1 MLLVRT
7 STVPPK
13 RVKKQLSQVVDNSDN
28 NFELNLGHETKIRKD
43 DMVDSAVG
51 DDDDASSEQCYGFD
65 PSEITRQYPPCENID
80 DAIGSLYNVS
90 YPEFYE
96 CSTKCQVHFDYDW
109 LLDGE
114 VNSFREGQEEEEP
127 EESYMF
133 RRKPPLS
140 GDEALDCVLAGMEL
154 ESFSQEE
161 SFDSNA
167 PPPSITSNIL
177 SLSKNECPYSSI
189 DIKTF
194 DEISQSSELSD
205 TDIFPSPEK
214 HSRFAMDDYYTCTI
228 PIFLPYE
235 DPSTPEGAF
244 FRRIQVERDS
254 LLESIDKDDV
264 CEDVTSVFYRQ
275 DSDPVLD
282 YLHKAP
288 WGAILESDSDGSDM
302 EKYLLTALSSLD
314 MASKNLHNKLLREIQ
329 KKEKDIDNEL
339 NNVQTINWDV
349 SASLSYA
356 RQVSSYIH
364 QLKGQEKDGMGGSE
378 IIVCHAN
385 LRNKLNQIDM
395 LFQDIEEIVKNEA
408 AVFSFCDSFAANIM
422 TKGDC
427 MVNLLETCQS
437 LKKRLFHDERF
448 QCISCLDEAR
458 DRVSLVFGYISKK
471 IEEELIMFLFRGC
484 RKSDF
489 DSDDWNDERL
499 VEYTSLLNARL
510 NVNEFQLKECI
521 ENKNDG
527 MHIHEYEKENVAE
540 QWANCIYKAF
550 CFEAD
555 RCLAMALLEPS
566 KVSSDSN
573 SESFF
578 DDNIEQMKS
587 EVGDIKAFSEN
598 APTLRK
604 IVKNSISIRFEFEK
618 GKDMLPKIFHRLCLN
633 LASLMHSYSSF
644 MEWHHFP
651 SNRDLSRC
659 DSGFLRRDSSTDEK
673 KYETRIEVEKL
684 DAMKDDNTKSSISSK
699 CSTSSALLQQ
709 PLISTLPKSQEDSR
723 TPKWKDL
730 KTTSDIYIYMFN
742 ARGKLWENICTVMET
757 VLEAAIDA
765 SSETDSNSGFSSWS
779 QELQC
784 LHCVFRLCIQMD
796 CFAKHFL
803 SGDDSNIALLS
814 TCSSDDSQSSSEPSS
829 LMRLFRS
836 FLRKAHVASMTE
848 VGTMMSEENWEL
860 LPIKMKEGTPTAN
873 LVRESIHSYLE
884 DLEPVQSISDT
895 DVTTVASLWRNHF
908 VLEYQNGFS
917 FVFMHVNPFLPL
929 DECSSNVHLDSIN
942 TFKSHVKHVSS
953 DENKV
958 VYENL
963 MEYVAGSDNREL
975 IIGTRSSTNALA
987 KWTKRLIQIQNHL
1000 NLVANEVSQVLCNL
1014 YDLYFLTVFRIC
1026 CGNARSESIIL
1037 GSANRS
1043 DFGFNERFP
1052 LDLKPSKKQANAVG
1066 TVYSSSRRTNILVTS
1081 SCVDDI
1087 NAPFLSERALVT
1099 NLEKFITRG
1108 QHELSTMV
1116 KLDQVEK
1123 WQFVGTNGNQIN
1135 SSDYTFTCL
1144 KKRLVAASSCL
1155 FVACLL
1161 NTSIA
1166 HMIFLCETNII
1177 RGYHSSL
1184 MDVIMHMKKIMFRV
1198 AATRAIGSN
1207 SVVSNVS

>member
-1 MLLVRT
+1 M
-7 STVPPK
+7 
-13 RVKKQLSQVVDNSDN
+13 KKTLSQVADNSDN
-28 NFELNLGHETKIRKD
+28 NYELNLGHEKKSRKD
-43 DMVDSAVG
+43 DMEDCAVG
-51 DDDDASSEQCYGFD
+51 DDGASSEQSYGFD
-65 PSEITRQYPPCENID
+65 PPEITRRYPPCENID
-80 DAIGSLYNVS
+80 DAIGSLYSVS

-96 CSTKCQVHFDYDW
+96 YNTKCQAHFDYDW

-114 VNSFREGQEEEEP
+114 VEVNSFHEVREEEP
-127 EESYMF
+127 EESYLF
-133 RRKPPLS
+133 HRKPPLS

-161 SFDSNA
+161 YFDSNA
-167 PPPSITSNIL
+167 PPSMANIL
-177 SLSKNECPYSSI
+177 SQSKNESPYSSI
-189 DIKTF
+189 EIKTF

-205 TDIFPSPEK
+205 TDIFSSLEK
-214 HSRFAMDDYYTCTI
+214 HSRFAEDDYYTCVI
-228 PIFLPYE
+228 PNFLPYE

-264 CEDVTSVFYRQ
+264 CEDVTSIFYRQ
-275 DSDPVLD
+275 DSDPVLH

-288 WGAILESDSDGSDM
+288 WDAILESDADGSDM

-314 MASKNLHNKLLREIQ
+314 MASKNLHDKLLTEIK
-329 KKEKDIDNEL
+329 KKEKDIDHQL
-339 NNVQTINWDV
+339 NNVQTMNWDV

-378 IIVCHAN
+378 IIVCNAN
-385 LRNKLNQIDM
+385 LRNKLKQIDI
-395 LFQDIEEIVKNEA
+395 LLQDIEEIVNNEA
-408 AVFSFCDSFAANIM
+408 AVFSFCDSFAANIV

-448 QCISCLDEAR
+448 QCISCLGEAR
-458 DRVSLVFGYISKK
+458 DRVSLVFGYVSKK
-471 IEEELIMFLFRGC
+471 IEEELILFLFRGC

-489 DSDDWNDERL
+489 DSDDWNFERL
-499 VEYTSLLNARL
+499 IEYTSLLNARL

-521 ENKNDG
+521 KNKNDG
-527 MHIHEYEKENVAE
+527 VHLKECEKENVAA

-555 RCLAMALLEPS
+555 RCLAKALLEPT
-566 KVSSDSN
+566 KLSSDSN
-573 SESFF
+573 GESFF

-587 EVGDIKAFSEN
+587 EVEDIKAFSEN

-618 GKDMLPKIFHRLCLN
+618 GKDTLPKIFHRLCLN
-633 LASLMHSYSSF
+633 LASLMNSYSSF
-644 MEWHHFP
+644 MEWHQFP
-651 SNRDLSRC
+651 SKRDPSRC

-673 KYETRIEVEKL
+673 KYETRIEVDKL
-684 DAMKDDNTKSSISSK
+684 DAIKDDKTKSIV
-699 CSTSSALLQQ
+699 SSALLQQ
-709 PLISTLPKSQEDSR
+709 PLISTLPKSQEHCG

-730 KTTSDIYIYMFN
+730 KTTSDIYIHMFN
-742 ARGKLWENICTVMET
+742 ARGKIWENICTVIET

-803 SGDDSNIALLS
+803 SGDDSNILFLS
-814 TCSSDDSQSSSEPSS
+814 TCSSDDSQSTSMPSS
-829 LMRLFRS
+829 LIRLFRS
-836 FLRKAHVASMTE
+836 FLRRAHVASMTE

-860 LPIKMKEGTPTAN
+860 VPIKMKEGTLTAN
-873 LVRESIHSYLE
+873 LVIESIHSYLE
-884 DLEPVQSISDT
+884 DLEPVQSISGT
-895 DVTTVASLWRNHF
+895 DVTAVASLWRNHF

-917 FVFMHVNPFLPL
+917 FVFMQVNPFLPL
-929 DECSSNVHLDSIN
+929 DERHLDSLN
-942 TFKSHVKHVSS
+942 SCKSHMKHVSS

-958 VYENL
+958 LYENL
-963 MEYVAGSDNREL
+963 MEYVAGSNTREL
-975 IIGTRSSTNALA
+975 IIGSRSSTNALA

-1000 NLVANEVSQVLCNL
+1000 NLVADEVSQVLCNL

-1026 CGNARSESIIL
+1026 CGNALSESIIL
-1037 GSANRS
+1037 GTANRS
-1043 DFGFNERFP
+1043 DFSFNERFP

-1087 NAPFLSERALVT
+1087 NAPFLSERAVVS

-1123 WQFVGTNGNQIN
+1123 WQFLGTNGNQII

-1144 KKRLVAASSCL
+1144 RKRLIAASSCL
-1155 FVACLL
+1155 FVASLL
-1161 NTSIA
+1161 NVSIA
-1166 HMIFLCETNII
+1166 HINFLCETNII
-1177 RGYHSSL
+1177 WGYHSSL
-1184 MDVIMHMKKIMFRV
+1184 MNVIMHMKKIMFRV